1 MSILMN
7 INTKKTHTSEVGNRD
22 WTATLQQFAKD
33 GSGLKARSL
42 VSRKQPL
49 GIFPVPMA
57 GVDYIQAVGESRCH
71 RQLRPSKRQTVIRP
85 LRPSDLHWLDVS
97 YRKADALCTIRAESN
112 LELAQRRNYS
122 PLLFITLQELNDVAV
137 VLEMHQP
144 FYCARKISP

>member
-7 INTKKTHTSEVGNRD
+7 INTKKTHTSEVRNRD

-49 GIFPVPMA
+49 GISPVPMA

-71 RQLRPSKRQTVIRP
+71 RQLRLRVVRCQPVRAARQNTAARSGLTSGNRSKEET
-85 LRPSDLHWLDVS
+85 
-97 YRKADALCTIRAESN
+97 A
-112 LELAQRRNYS
+112 
-122 PLLFITLQELNDVAV
+122 
-137 VLEMHQP
+137 
-144 FYCARKISP
+144 